1 MSSNSSIHN
10 VSKVNFKKMGLGE
23 DKGYVFIVTATDKHG
38 HEHTFNM
45 FMPDFNDDVKAIDW
59 KDY

>member
-10 VSKVNFKKMGLGE
+10 VSTVTFKKMDLGE
-23 DKGYVFIVTATDKHG
+23 TGYVFIVTATDEHG

-45 FMPDFNDDVKAIDW
+45 FMSDFNDDVKAIDW

>member
-10 VSKVNFKKMGLGE
+10 VSTVNFKKMGLGE

-45 FMPDFNDDVKAIDW
+45 FMSDFNDDVKAIDW